1 MCRHKKEQ
9 DMLANLLGL
18 LFIAFVM
25 YVGLIFVPERL
36 SKMAH

>member
-1 MCRHKKEQ
+1 MW
-9 DMLANLLGL
+9 ANFLGL

-25 YVGLIFVPERL
+25 YMGLIAIPERL